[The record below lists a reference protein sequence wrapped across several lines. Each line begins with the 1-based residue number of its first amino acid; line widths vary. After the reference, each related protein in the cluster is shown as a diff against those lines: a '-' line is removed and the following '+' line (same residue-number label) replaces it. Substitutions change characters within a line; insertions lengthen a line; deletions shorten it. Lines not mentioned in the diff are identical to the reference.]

1 MARGVGV
8 AMFMALGPAAIVA
21 APQTLRELTVPAA
34 QLPEECRLV
43 DAPSRTADGEVRG
56 GLWAGLRI
64 SSNPWMGSD
73 PAVIAAIRERM
84 EPPADVPDGPP
95 LSPVE
100 RARFRLR
107 LADGV
112 ESAYAAVYGDT
123 ADRLTIVLGLKHTND
138 PHVAVKVSPAAGA
151 CADAVGVHVKTVT
164 QR

>member
-1 MARGVGV
+1 VSRLDVTGGL
-8 AMFMALGPAAIVA
+8 FDIGPV
-21 APQTLRELTVPAA
+21 V
-34 QLPEECRLV
+34 
-43 DAPSRTADGEVRG
+43 ADGQAAEGAEGNEGVEEEGEGRRRRRRAEGSEEEGSEEGQEG
-56 GLWAGLRI
+56 GE
-64 SSNPWMGSD
+64 
-73 PAVIAAIRERM
+73 AVIAAIRERM